1 MHVLLL
7 GPFEVVTDLGQRRLP
22 GRGERALLALLALS
36 VGRVVP
42 TSALVDA
49 LWSSGELPV
58 DPGNALH
65 VRVSK
70 LRRALAAIDAP
81 DLVHRDGS
89 GYRLDLNP
97 ESVDAH
103 QFTSLVEAAR
113 RTGDPQL
120 AVETYAG
127 ALSMWRGDPLVDFA
141 GAAWTLVE
149 AGRLAELRLA
159 AIAERADRMLT
170 LGRFE
175 QTVADLE
182 PVVAAHPTRER
193 LVGQLMTALFNAG
206 RQADALA
213 VYAETRRA
221 LTEEL
226 GLDPSREL
234 RSVMEQVLRHDP
246 AIALA
251 SRTRAAAVPHPRSAD
266 EKAEPRTPA
275 SAETTRSVA
284 DLPLRLTS
292 FVGRDRDVHNVHQA
306 LDRSRLVTLV
316 GPGGA
321 GKTALG
327 NRGRPPGRRAV
338 PGRRRLV
345 RLAAI
350 TEPELLPQA
359 IADALGLSIEGGT
372 AVHHPLDVLVGR
384 LARRNML
391 VVLDNCE
398 HLIDPVTS
406 LVETVLERCPEVRVL
421 ATSREALAVPG
432 ELQFPVAPLAV
443 PGPDTPP
450 GDARDYAA
458 VQLFL
463 DRAEAAAPG
472 RPLDDEALAAV
483 AVICRR
489 LDGIP
494 LALELAA
501 ARSRSLTPTELAE
514 RVKDRFAVLT
524 SGSRTADAR
533 QQTLR
538 ATVDW
543 SHDLLSASERVLF
556 RRLAVFHGGWTL
568 AAAEAVVPCG
578 DLPRRRGP
586 GHAGPA
592 REAVPGGGRSRRP
605 PHPVPDAGDAASVR
619 RRPAR
624 RRRGTE
630 TSSLRPMRGSTSSS
644 ASVRRAVC
652 AGDLRGTGRR
662 SSGRN
667 TPICGRPWP
676 G

>member
-42 TSALVDA
+42 TTALVDA

-103 QFTSLVEAAR
+103 QFAALVEAAR

-251 SRTRAAAVPHPRSAD
+251 SRTRAAAVPHPRPAD

-275 SAETTRSVA
+275 
-284 DLPLRLTS
+284 
-292 FVGRDRDVHNVHQA
+292 VGRDDPV
-306 LDRSRLVTLV
+306 
-316 GPGGA
+316 
-321 GKTALG
+321 
-327 NRGRPPGRRAV
+327 
-338 PGRRRLV
+338 RRR
-345 RLAAI
+345 
-350 TEPELLPQA
+350 
-359 IADALGLSIEGGT
+359 S
-372 AVHHPLDVLVGR
+372 
-384 LARRNML
+384 
-391 VVLDNCE
+391 
-398 HLIDPVTS
+398 
-406 LVETVLERCPEVRVL
+406 
-421 ATSREALAVPG
+421 
-432 ELQFPVAPLAV
+432 
-443 PGPDTPP
+443 
-450 GDARDYAA
+450 
-458 VQLFL
+458 
-463 DRAEAAAPG
+463 AAAP
-472 RPLDDEALAAV
+472 D
-483 AVICRR
+483 
-489 LDGIP
+489 
-494 LALELAA
+494 
-501 ARSRSLTPTELAE
+501 
-514 RVKDRFAVLT
+514 
-524 SGSRTADAR
+524 
-533 QQTLR
+533 
-538 ATVDW
+538 
-543 SHDLLSASERVLF
+543 
-556 RRLAVFHGGWTL
+556 
-568 AAAEAVVPCG
+568 VV
-578 DLPRRRGP
+578 
-586 GHAGPA
+586 
-592 REAVPGGGRSRRP
+592 RRP
-605 PHPVPDAGDAASVR
+605 
-619 RRPAR
+619 
-624 RRRGTE
+624 
-630 TSSLRPMRGSTSSS
+630 
-644 ASVRRAVC
+644 
-652 AGDLRGTGRR
+652 
-662 SSGRN
+662 
-667 TPICGRPWP
+667 
-676 G
+676 